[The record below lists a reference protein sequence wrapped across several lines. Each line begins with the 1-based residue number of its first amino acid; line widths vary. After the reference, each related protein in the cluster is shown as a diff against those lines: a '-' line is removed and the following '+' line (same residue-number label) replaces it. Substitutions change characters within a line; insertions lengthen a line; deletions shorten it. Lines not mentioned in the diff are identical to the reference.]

1 MKDSMKIY
9 NQMAKE
15 MGKTTQ
21 EVANAANDWLRAGY
35 NAEESAKLIKNSM
48 QLSTVGMMD
57 AAKATEVLISTKKG
71 WKLATDDM

>member
-1 MKDSMKIY
+1 MKDSLKIY

-48 QLSTVGMMD
+48 
-57 AAKATEVLISTKKG
+57 
-71 WKLATDDM
+71 

>member
-21 EVANAANDWLRAGY
+21 EVAAAANDWLRAGY

-48 QLSTVGMMD
+48 
-57 AAKATEVLISTKKG
+57 
-71 WKLATDDM
+71 